1 MQDKE
6 KIIKDLA
13 ACNEFE
19 CYRCSYHHLD
29 DNNYPLRCIHALIQ
43 DVYELLKLPGK

>member
-19 CYRCSYHHLD
+19 CNKCSYKYLD
-29 DNNYPLRCIHALIQ
+29 DNDYPLRCIHALIQ